1 MDQENQTPVQDQ
13 SPAPNEQ
20 SIDGKKH
27 VLIVEDDPEILGFYK
42 EYLAK
47 YFEIDT
53 ASDGEQGLH
62 KLGMNQYDLVVLDI
76 MIPKV
81 DGIEFLK
88 RKSEDEKISNV
99 PVVVLTNLSS
109 GDVIN
114 DIFKYGAK
122 NYIFKAETTPDKIIP
137 VLMDAMSPSDNS

>member
-1 MDQENQTPVQDQ
+1 MSQESQLPTQPQGTE
-13 SPAPNEQ
+13 EQ
-20 SIDGKKH
+20 ASESKKR
-27 VLIVEDDPEILGFYK
+27 VLIVEDDPEILNFYK

-53 ASDGEQGLH
+53 ATDGEQGLH
-62 KLGMNQYDLVVLDI
+62 TLSVNSYDLVLLDI
-76 MIPKV
+76 MIPKI

-88 RKSEDEKISNV
+88 RKGSIDNIAKI

-137 VLMDAMSPSDNS
+137 VLMDAISPAG